1 VRRRWPLSLFAR
13 LLAVAVAVVQ
23 AEAVMAE
30 PPPAA
35 ASCTPDP
42 ALGNAAAEL
51 LLTGKAPDAQQLVA
65 AVRTAGSEAITPHAL
80 FLPADDPARV
90 TKWLADVRAK
100 SDADLIC
107 GDARS
112 ERARLLVAS
121 ARAATLRV
129 ERGALH
135 GSLAASFDRPELVLR
150 RSDGSLVR
158 VAVTRDELARGIP
171 IDPEWQAVQ
180 VQLLAWGPNGP
191 RPVAERSLRRDAAN
205 ADDELSLSSEAPLD
219 ASGIADVLTQLRGK
233 HGRPV
238 LRRNRL
244 ADGIAKQ
251 HASAVCAQG
260 RVAHELEPGVDPET
274 RVARAGLKAQLT
286 GETVARAADAA
297 AAMQALWQSPSHS
310 LTLLERRFTD
320 VGIGLATDEQQRTC
334 LVVLLLAWPRP
345 IPRAA
350 PTAAR

>member
-1 VRRRWPLSLFAR
+1 VRQRWPLSL
-13 LLAVAVAVVQ
+13 LAGPVAVAASLVLANQ
-23 AEAVMAE
+23 LFAE

-35 ASCTPDP
+35 TSCTPDA
-42 ALGNAAAEL
+42 ALGDAAAEL
-51 LLTGKAPDAQQLVA
+51 LLTGKAPDSQQLMA
-65 AVRTAGSEAITPHAL
+65 AVRTSGSEAITPHAL
-80 FLPADDPARV
+80 FLPSDDPARV
-90 TKWLADVRAK
+90 AKWLGDIRAK
-100 SDADLIC
+100 SDSDLIC

-112 ERARLLVAS
+112 ERARLIVAS

-129 ERGALH
+129 ERGALR
-135 GSLAASFDRPELVLR
+135 GSLAASFDKPEFILR

-158 VAVTRDELARGIP
+158 VAITRDELARGIP
-171 IDPEWQAVQ
+171 IDPEWEAVQ

-191 RPVAERSLRRDAAN
+191 RPVAERSLRHDGAPAN
-205 ADDELSLSSEAPLD
+205 DELSLSSETPLD
-219 ASGIADVLTQLRGK
+219 ASGVADVLTQLRAK

-244 ADGIAKQ
+244 ADTIAKQ

-260 RVAHELEPGVDPET
+260 KVAHELEPGVDPET

-286 GETVARAADAA
+286 GETVARAADAG

-345 IPRAA
+345 VPRAL